1 MAQSKLEHCPDDK
14 AAGAEQNNWHA
25 QSVDAVAQTLHT
37 DLSSGLTPEEAVA
50 RLNTC
55 GHNELVERPRPGFLH
70 RLWAQLTNT
79 LVIILILA
87 SVVSIFIGEYVDAT
101 AIMAIVVLNAIL
113 GVVQESRAEEAL
125 AALKRMAAPEAHV
138 IRGGRQTT
146 IPARELVPGD
156 LVLLEAGNYVPA
168 DLRLVESINL
178 KIEEASLTGES
189 LPVSK
194 QAGAVLDRGLSIGD
208 RSNSAYMSTMVTY
221 GRGRG
226 VVVSTGM
233 HTEIGLIAEMIQS
246 YKDEPTP
253 LQVKLDQLGKVLGF
267 ATLAVCG
274 LVFAIGVLRGIPA
287 LTMFMTA
294 ISLAIAAVPEG
305 LAAVVTICLALGLQ
319 RMVRRHALLRKLP
332 AVETLGSATTICS
345 DKTGTLTKNEMTV
358 VRVYSDG
365 EMINVT
371 GEGYDPRGDF
381 FQEGS
386 EVDVRREGGI
396 RDVLLAAT
404 LCNDAVLETS
414 GVRDDGQQTYRMVGD
429 PTEGALVVAAAKA
442 GLWKSDLEDKYPRVS
457 EIPFD
462 SDRKRMTTIHKF
474 TDGYISFTKG
484 AADILL
490 HQCDTYERNGE
501 ILPLTDD
508 IWREIMER
516 HEQMAEDALR
526 ILGVARRRLSSVPIE
541 ENLKEAERELT
552 FLGLIGMIDPARSEV
567 KDAIRVARNAGLK
580 TVMITGDHDRTAMA
594 IARQLDLLTP
604 GRQLVTGTELEQM
617 SDEELAEI
625 VNEIDVF
632 ARVSPHHKVRI
643 VEALK
648 AQGHIVAMTGDGVND
663 APALKRADI
672 GVAMGI
678 TGTDVSKE
686 TADMVLTDDNY
697 ASIVSAIEEGRIIYS
712 NIRKF
717 VYFLLSCNVG
727 EILVVFLATMFN
739 WGLPLT
745 AIQLLVLNL
754 VTDGAPALALGL
766 EKGDPDIMDRPPR
779 PVNEPI
785 INRPMIIGIAVQS
798 IAIAAATLTAF
809 LVGRHWFGGTE
820 VHAQTM
826 AFATLAISE
835 LLRAY
840 TSRSERYPLL
850 SIGIWSNRFMQWAVL
865 GSLAAILAIIYVPF
879 LDPIFDTAFLTLR
892 EWSVIVPLV
901 FVPAIVAEISKWVWR
916 KMDERKSAD
925 EQPLGSPR
933 R

>member
-1 MAQSKLEHCPDDK
+1 MTQNNVGQCSNGQTTGEGP
-14 AAGAEQNNWHA
+14 NNWHA
-25 QSVDAVAQTLHT
+25 QPVDAVAQALHT
-37 DLSSGLTPEEAVA
+37 DLSSGLLPQEAA
-50 RLNTC
+50 ERLNTC
-55 GHNELVERPRPGFLH
+55 GHNELVEKPRPGFLK
-70 RLWAQLTNT
+70 RLAAQLTNF

-87 SVVSIFIGEYVDAT
+87 SVVSILIGEYVDAA

-138 IRGGRQTT
+138 IRGGRQIT
-146 IPARELVPGD
+146 IPARELVTGD

-178 KIEEASLTGES
+178 RIEEASLTGES
-189 LPVSK
+189 LPASK
-194 QAGAVLDRGLSIGD
+194 KAGAVLDRGLSIGD
-208 RSNSAYMSTMVTY
+208 RSNSAYMSTLVAY

-246 YKDEPTP
+246 YQEEPTP
-253 LQVKLDQLGKVLGF
+253 LQVKLDHLGKVLGI
-267 ATLAVCG
+267 AALAVCG
-274 LVFAIGVLRGIPA
+274 VVFGIGVLQGIPA
-287 LTMFMTA
+287 LTMFITS

-305 LAAVVTICLALGLQ
+305 LPAVVTICLALGLQ

-345 DKTGTLTKNEMTV
+345 DKTGTLTRNEMTV
-358 VRVYSDG
+358 VRLYSDG
-365 EMINVT
+365 EMIDVT

-381 FQEGS
+381 LQDGQE
-386 EVDVRREGGI
+386 VNVRREGGI

-404 LCNDAVLETS
+404 LCNDAILETS
-414 GVRDDGQQTYRMVGD
+414 GAGDAGQQTYRMVGD

-442 GLWKSDLEDKYPRVS
+442 GLWKADQEDKYPRVA

-462 SDRKRMTTIHKF
+462 SDRKRMTTIHRDA
-474 TDGYISFTKG
+474 DGYVAFIKG
-484 AADILL
+484 AGDMLL
-490 HQCDTYERNGE
+490 DLCDTYELNGE
-501 ILPLTDD
+501 ILPMTDAV
-508 IWREIMER
+508 RQQIMDR

-526 ILGVARRRLSSVPIE
+526 ILGVAHRHLNALPS
-541 ENLKEAERELT
+541 ENDLLGTERNLT

-567 KDAIRVARNAGLK
+567 KDAIRTARSAGLK

-604 GRQLVTGTELEQM
+604 GRQLVTGSELEQM
-617 SDEELAEI
+617 SDEELGAI

-672 GVAMGI
+672 GIAMGI

-717 VYFLLSCNVG
+717 VYFLLSCNVA

-785 INRPMIIGIAVQS
+785 INRTMVACIVVQS
-798 IAIAAATLTAF
+798 IADAIVVLSAF
-809 LVGRHWFGGTE
+809 LIGRHWFGGTE

-826 AFATLAISE
+826 AFTTLAISE
-835 LLRAY
+835 LFRAY
-840 TSRSERYPLL
+840 TARSERYSIF

-865 GSLAAILAIIYVPF
+865 ASLTIILAIIYVPF
-879 LDPIFDTAFLTLR
+879 LDPIFDTTFLTLR
-892 EWSVIVPLV
+892 EWSVIGPLV
-901 FVPAIVAEISKWVWR
+901 LVPAVVAEIIKWVWR
-916 KMDERKSAD
+916 RMDERKPSNKRGTST
-925 EQPLGSPR
+925 P
-933 R
+933 